1 MTGNSPEQFAAR
13 NHLWILIGL
22 IASLG
27 VMGPYYLRG
36 LLSNEHLDIL
46 VLYRPGTG
54 DRDYLPLARQFAGGQ
69 FSEAYT
75 AGEIGYG
82 CVAFPA
88 ASVIAHGVALRHFG
102 SAGFA
107 VADVLTPCAYF
118 LVAYR
123 LLFLCCGS
131 ALLAALSALFFT
143 LQGATALQD
152 AIHTAFGYSLR
163 SLPFYVGFLQSWEL
177 RFPRRFVT
185 EIFLL
190 GALGNWLLLARGG
203 LRQPKHWW
211 TITAVWMSALLQSD
225 IYSFIALALAF
236 SATALLSWKQ
246 ECGKKVER
254 LTKNVGLMLG
264 LGITLSLPFLIQRTL
279 ATNDILERYGV
290 FDTRRASALP
300 LLKEA
305 ILFFPVSYVIVSL
318 LIPWF
323 ASLVSKRASSEN
335 SQSILY
341 GPTMNILAIS
351 GLCAMPTLVAITGQ
365 GVQLYHFRDTARTLL
380 VWSVIM
386 TLVGIA
392 PILLSSF
399 AVALKHR
406 VLKTLGYA
414 VAAVI
419 LISLLG
425 RLDGLG
431 RIHLEN
437 KSYPRA
443 VGRPTE
449 PSTVSY
455 RSDLA
460 SLFSFVEQNVTTS
473 GKSLATVDVEL
484 YAWWTGIKGGQSYL
498 GHIFVSA
505 LNRDV
510 LLERL
515 AHFAYF
521 NQVPTTLFVP
531 WLTTETFNG
540 VHGNWYSG
548 NRYQATTLHTFASIE
563 QYSPEELEKIR
574 ATPMIECWQTLI
586 IPAFEKDRL
595 TSYYQRISSSPVKPV
610 NAPDLLLITN
620 EFPLLRPDPKLFFP
634 IYQNASFQ
642 LFKKKTS

>member
-1 MTGNSPEQFAAR
+1 M
-13 NHLWILIGL
+13 
-22 IASLG
+22 ASLG

-36 LLSNEHLDIL
+36 LLSEEHLDIL

-69 FSEAYT
+69 FSDAYT
-75 AGEIGYG
+75 AGEIGRG

-88 ASVIAHGVALRHFG
+88 ASVITHGVALRHFG

-107 VADVLTPCAYF
+107 VADILTPCAYF
-118 LVAYR
+118 IVAYR

-131 ALLAALSALFFT
+131 GLLAASSALFFT

-246 ECGKKVER
+246 ECGKKVEG

-264 LGITLSLPFLIQRTL
+264 LGITLSIPFLIQRTL

-290 FDTRRASALP
+290 FNTIRANALP

-386 TLVGIA
+386 TSVGVA
-392 PILLSSF
+392 PILLRSF
-399 AVALKHR
+399 AVILERRALR
-406 VLKTLGYA
+406 TLGYA
-414 VAAVI
+414 VAAII
-419 LISLLG
+419 LICLVG
-425 RLDGLG
+425 RLDAIGK
-431 RIHLEN
+431 RHLEN

-443 VGRPTE
+443 VGRPPD
-449 PSTVSY
+449 PSTASY
-455 RSDLA
+455 RRDLA
-460 SLFSFVEQNVTTS
+460 SLFSFIEKSIPKS

-484 YAWWTGIKGGQSYL
+484 YAWWTGIRGGESYL
-498 GHIFVSA
+498 AHMFVSA
-505 LNRDV
+505 LDRD
-510 LLERL
+510 LLLNRL
-515 AHFAYF
+515 ARFACF
-521 NQVPTTLFVP
+521 NQVPPHLFIS
-531 WLTTETFNG
+531 WLTTKSHNE
-540 VHGNWYSG
+540 VHVNWYSG
-548 NRYQATTLHTFASIE
+548 NRYQASPLHTFASLE
-563 QYSPEELEKIR
+563 NYSPDEVKQIR
-574 ATPMIECWQTLI
+574 GTPMVESWQTQI
-586 IPAFEKDRL
+586 MPAYERDRL
-595 TSYYQRISSSPVKPV
+595 TSYYGRIFSSPLQSID
-610 NAPDLLLITN
+610 APDLLLLTN
-620 EFPLLRPDPKLFFP
+620 EFPLLKPDPKLFTL
-634 IYQNASFQ
+634 IYKNNSFQ
-642 LFKKKTS
+642 IFKRGAPSS